1 VSERTRRLAWA
12 AVVVAV
18 ATALSRIVGLGREVL
33 TAGYYGVDP
42 DLNVFISVSVVPNL
56 IRQLFADAAIS
67 AAFVPV
73 FTALLVAGDVARAR
87 RLAGSLLG
95 LVLLAVGAVTAALL
109 LTASPLAHAL
119 YPELTATPEALT
131 LAAELLQILTPT
143 VLVLSVAGVLIG
155 ILYSFERFTMPAV
168 VSILWNLAIIAFIV
182 LASDRLGVYALAW
195 GNLVGTLVEVALLA
209 WALRDEGGFLRPR
222 LALGDPLLRR
232 VLLLMVPIT
241 LTLGIL
247 NFNALI
253 GTLFAQYVSASAAA
267 EIAYA
272 FRLYQLPQGI
282 FAVTIGTVLFPSL
295 SRFAALDD
303 LGRFRETLS
312 LGAREMVYVSLPFV
326 VWFAVIPGPIV
337 ALVYERGAFDAA
349 ATEGVSIALAFYS
362 LGLVFA
368 NVNIMFNRGFQ
379 SLQRPWLPFYVGL
392 INLGLNAL
400 LIWLL
405 LDALGVGAITLST
418 SAVSAF
424 NFFALLWL
432 MRRQV
437 ERVDG
442 RRMAR
447 SAAGAVVCAL
457 ALGMV
462 SWSAWR
468 LLDGFAAAGFA
479 QRLVALAVAMALGAA
494 VYVGLSRAL
503 RLPELGLVWQAV
515 RRRGG
520 AGPGGPAAGG
530 SDDTPDGGPEG
541 PAATSLTGPATGAT
555 PGPGVPGPRG

>member
-1 VSERTRRLAWA
+1 MSERTRRLAWA

-33 TAGYYGVDP
+33 TAGYYGVDA

-73 FTALLVAGDVARAR
+73 FTALLVGGETARAR

-95 LVLLAVGAVTAALL
+95 LVLLAVGAVTAVLL
-109 LTASPLAHAL
+109 VAASPVVHTL
-119 YPELTATPEALT
+119 YPELTATLEART
-131 LAAELLQILTPT
+131 LAAELLRVLAPT
-143 VLVLSVAGVLIG
+143 VLVLSVAGVLTG

-168 VSILWNLAIIAFIV
+168 VSILWNLVIIAFIV
-182 LASDRLGVYALAW
+182 FGSDHLGIYALAW
-195 GNLVGTLVEVALLA
+195 GNLVGTLVQVALLA

-267 EIAYA
+267 EISYA

-295 SRFAALDD
+295 SRFAALQD
-303 LGRFRETLS
+303 LDRFRETVS

-349 ATEGVSIALAFYS
+349 ATEGVSVALAFYS

-368 NVNIMFNRGFQ
+368 NVNIMFNRSFQ

-392 INLGLNAL
+392 ANLGLNAL

-424 NFFALLWL
+424 NFIALLWL
-432 MRRQV
+432 LRR
-437 ERVDG
+437 EIGRMDG
-442 RRMAR
+442 RQMAR
-447 SAAGAVVCAL
+447 SAAGAVVCAV
-457 ALGMV
+457 ALGAV
-462 SWSAWR
+462 SWGAWR
-468 LLDGFAAAGFA
+468 LLDGFAAGGFA
-479 QRLVALAVAMALGAA
+479 QRLAALSAALALGAA
-494 VYVGLSRAL
+494 TYLGLSRAL
-503 RLPELGLVWQAV
+503 HLPELGLVWQAV
-515 RRRGG
+515 SRRGAPPAAPPAAASP
-520 AGPGGPAAGG
+520 AGPEAP
-530 SDDTPDGGPEG
+530 GPE
-541 PAATSLTGPATGAT
+541 A
-555 PGPGVPGPRG
+555 